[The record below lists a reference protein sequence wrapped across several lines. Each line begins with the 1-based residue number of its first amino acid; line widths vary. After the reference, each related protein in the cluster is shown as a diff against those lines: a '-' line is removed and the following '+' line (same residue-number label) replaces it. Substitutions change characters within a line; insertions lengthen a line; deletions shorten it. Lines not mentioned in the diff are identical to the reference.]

1 MRSSSINNKTK
12 ETKMK
17 RKIVKKD
24 YHRNGICGEGFHVG
38 IIKDDDGS
46 SKLFVHFPN
55 NDKEGYMTKKGAVRT
70 AILDVDLVGKKEI
83 SFGVNSWRGD
93 HYHDLIQ
100 DELIAREKDDVA
112 LLIKADKVRC
122 ENARERQESEGW

>member
-1 MRSSSINNKTK
+1 MNNKK
-12 ETKMK
+12 RNRKME
-17 RKIVKKD
+17 RKITKKD

-46 SKLFVHFPN
+46 NKLFVHFSN
-55 NDKEGYMTKKGAVRT
+55 HDKEGYITKKGAVRT
-70 AILDVDLVGKKEI
+70 AILDVDLVGKQEV

-100 DELIAREKDDVA
+100 DELIAQEKGE
-112 LLIKADKVRC
+112 IK
-122 ENARERQESEGW
+122 